1 MRRHLDKPRSS
12 RRHLGKFRSPRRH
25 LGKLRSSRH
34 LGKLRSSRRRPRPLR
49 WALDQRYERPRLISN
64 IRRGDLKTILSSRSW
79 RKSQYTTLT
88 PFLSLPT
95 RWSRTGAM
103 GVEAR
108 VELYVPYS
116 FKGLPSQMSLAKAK
130 RRQKGCVL

>member
-34 LGKLRSSRRRPRPLR
+34 LGKLRSSHRRPRPLR
-49 WALDQRYERPRLISN
+49 WASDQRYEKPRLISN
-64 IRRGDLKTILSSRSW
+64 IRHGDFKTILSSRSW
-79 RKSQYTTLT
+79 RKSKYTTLT
-88 PFLSLPT
+88 PCHSLPT

-108 VELYVPYS
+108 VELHVPYS
-116 FKGLPSQMSLAKAK
+116 SKGLQNQMSLAKTK
-130 RRQKGCVL
+130 RRRRGCVL